1 MSYMIFSYVKRK
13 SIELQMQ
20 IPFFKNVKFLE
31 NRNQHVHTDLRNKI
45 VFNCSDMKRC
55 HLGLLY
61 MT

>member
-31 NRNQHVHTDLRNKI
+31 NRNQDVHTDLRNKI
-45 VFNCSDMKRC
+45 VQLF
-55 HLGLLY
+55 
-61 MT
+61 